1 MAALENTHTLLQ
13 HLSKMHGLPAEERL
27 ESRSNTFQANAL
39 TIRPEALSSRGGLK
53 FSTPT
58 TTITSRHYRPSC
70 SGSQREGRMPSFTA
84 VCFHS
89 SSPQQVPGLVASPK
103 CQWRS
108 SVASTLHQTRICLQR
123 FDSDKL
129 CSNILPESQL
139 FALLPLYSKSAL
151 LDDPQNIRSSK
162 D

>member
-1 MAALENTHTLLQ
+1 MKQTTHLVLQYFEYQQWLPGTKPKGDYGNFRKYTLLQ

-39 TIRPEALSSRGGLK
+39 TIRPVALSSRGGLK

-58 TTITSRHYRPSC
+58 TTITSRHYQPSC
-70 SGSQREGRMPSFTA
+70 SGSQHKGRMPSFTA

-89 SSPQQVPGLVASPK
+89 SSPRQVPGLVASPK

-108 SVASTLHQTRICLQR
+108 SVASTLHQTRICL
-123 FDSDKL
+123 
-129 CSNILPESQL
+129 
-139 FALLPLYSKSAL
+139 
-151 LDDPQNIRSSK
+151 
-162 D
+162 